1 MPAITQIAGIG
12 GFMPLP
18 TLEKLK
24 QQCRLDEDNTF
35 EDELLKTYLMAAKQR
50 AEGYI
55 NRHLYEENIPEE
67 DPDGLLIT
75 DDIELALM
83 LAVGNFYENRETAIL
98 PAGFKLLLDPYR
110 HINL

>member
-1 MPAITQIAGIG
+1 
-12 GFMPLP
+12 MPLP

-24 QQCRLDEDNTF
+24 QQCRLDEGDTL

-55 NRHLYEENIPEE
+55 NRHLYEKDIPEE

-98 PAGFKLLLDPYR
+98 SAGFKLLLDPYR

>member
-1 MPAITQIAGIG
+1 MPAIWVIAGIG

-55 NRHLYEENIPEE
+55 NRHLYEGNIPEE

-75 DDIELALM
+75 DDIISMKIEKQPYYQRDLNYCSTPI
-83 LAVGNFYENRETAIL
+83 VIL
-98 PAGFKLLLDPYR
+98 
-110 HINL
+110 ICEE

>member
-1 MPAITQIAGIG
+1 
-12 GFMPLP
+12 MPLP

-24 QQCRLDEDNTF
+24 QQCRLDESNTL
-35 EDELLKTYLMAAKQR
+35 EDELLKIYLMAAKQR

-55 NRHLYEENIPEE
+55 NRNLYEKDIPDS
-67 DPDGLLIT
+67 DPDGLLIS

-83 LAVGNFYENRETAIL
+83 LAVGNFYENRETAVL